1 MTGSRL
7 LAFALCV
14 MLFACPPPSRDD
26 GAAAPE
32 PQRPDEVAAEVV
44 AAFTAFAEAIDA
56 KDWATAGTFYAESP
70 SFRWWEDGQ
79 LRYPNAG
86 TARAALEGLAAY
98 GPLTVRYGAPDVIAL
113 GPDAATLSVTFADS
127 DMMGKEEQSVRRSML
142 ERTPAA
148 RDPLLEALQKTPS
161 QPKSPSRDRDFP
173 DSSSGS
179 GDQPGSQPPLPASA
193 SLLMP
198 TSSMVNRVTSSPS
211 PTDR

>member
-14 MLFACPPPSRDD
+14 MLFACPPPSRDA

-113 GPDAATLSVTFADS
+113 GPDAATLSVTFQTTVGQGARAFS
-127 DMMGKEEQSVRRSML
+127 FAGVQTLLLRRGESGWAVL
-142 ERTPAA
+142 RGHTSTRRPSNDQAGAAAAERVDAPEAA
-148 RDPLLEALQKTPS
+148 PVDE
-161 QPKSPSRDRDFP
+161 
-173 DSSSGS
+173 G
-179 GDQPGSQPPLPASA
+179 ASA
-193 SLLMP
+193 GDHAP
-198 TSSMVNRVTSSPS
+198 PAE
-211 PTDR
+211 